1 MEDLKELYQ
10 PLSPDVNKLDPIV
23 RHDPTVKKN
32 GIVKFNESQ
41 KIKASGL
48 GINNQPINVVKL
60 EGPRIPIIRIDNKV
74 ILRSSIKY
82 VHIDYDKFIPTCKV
96 ILSQQEKSEELMETA
111 SMTSNMTIVMTDSVD
126 GAYKPISIDFYITKV
141 EYQADQITYYGEY
154 HLLSLRQQMT
164 KQITFN
170 PYPSPGCSAKYC
182 QLGPNK
188 YPTTYEFLHYVA
200 VTECG
205 LGFAATDKVKEIK
218 DDKTRIIR
226 SETYKEAIQKHVAFG
241 GLDENS
247 VFDCWVDL
255 YRYLVVVNFSWVM
268 NEKITP
274 NDLGIHPVIG
284 LGFTDDNIKEDIQHG
299 MAHRL
304 LTNYK
309 RMPELG
315 NYLVSSWKWR
325 VNNKEVMEH
334 GNINEYVIGSPTSG
348 TGNDSL
354 NSTNIKF
361 NGNSVNDTV
370 NNSCQFRNTVF
381 SGYEYGDPED
391 HNTPVLKQKMIH
403 DNYFRKYRAKTL
415 EVKLAKPNFGLQ
427 RGTLISLAI
436 FEYSELGKRQM
447 WQNWYNISGD
457 KTEMPNPSSVEL
469 EQMFSDSTL
478 GFINLSVSGI
488 YYIDGMSFEYDVKN
502 EEHELIQ
509 KVYLIRRG
517 IIPGYINS
525 DSFAKSYNNT

>member
-1 MEDLKELYQ
+1 
-10 PLSPDVNKLDPIV
+10 
-23 RHDPTVKKN
+23 
-32 GIVKFNESQ
+32 
-41 KIKASGL
+41 
-48 GINNQPINVVKL
+48 
-60 EGPRIPIIRIDNKV
+60 
-74 ILRSSIKY
+74 
-82 VHIDYDKFIPTCKV
+82 
-96 ILSQQEKSEELMETA
+96 
-111 SMTSNMTIVMTDSVD
+111 
-126 GAYKPISIDFYITKV
+126 
-141 EYQADQITYYGEY
+141 
-154 HLLSLRQQMT
+154 MT

-205 LGFAATDKVKEIK
+205 LGFATTDKVKEIK
-218 DDKTRIIR
+218 DDKTRIVR
-226 SETYKEAIQKHVAFG
+226 DETYAEAIQKHVAFG

-247 VFDCWVDL
+247 IFDSWIDL

-268 NEKITP
+268 TEKITP
-274 NDLGIHPVIG
+274 NDLGIHPVVG
-284 LGFTDDNIKEDIQHG
+284 LGFTDDNIEEDLQHG

-315 NYLVSSWKWR
+315 NYLISSWKWR
-325 VNNKEVMEH
+325 VNNKDIMEH
-334 GNINEYVIGSPTSG
+334 GSMNEYMIGSPTS
-348 TGNDSL
+348 TSGNDSI
-354 NSTNIKF
+354 NTTNIKIR
-361 NGNSVNDTV
+361 GNSANDLV
-370 NNSCQFRNTVF
+370 NNSCQFRNIVF

-415 EVKLAKPNFGLQ
+415 EVTLAKANFGLQ
-427 RGTLISLAI
+427 RGTLINLAI

-447 WQNWYNISGD
+447 WQNWNNIGFDNS
-457 KTEMPNPSSVEL
+457 EMPNPSSVEL

-488 YYIDGMSFEYDVKN
+488 YYIDGMSFEYDTKN
-502 EEHELIQ
+502 KEHEIIQ
-509 KVYLIRRG
+509 KIYLIRRDFM
-517 IIPGYINS
+517 PGYINS
-525 DSFAKSYNNT
+525 ASVPKSYNNT